1 MKCVFVML
9 RRTMAAL
16 LLVAVLLSPTPVIAA
31 TNPDNNPS
39 SGSIGVTGTL
49 PSNPPTRGATIA
61 TPRTGQNFTSVP
73 VTVSGLCPTDLLVK
87 IFDNNVFMGS
97 VMCVGGSYSIQIDLF
112 SGRNDLVARVYDAL
126 DQAGPDSNIVTV
138 TFDDTQFNP
147 SGGQLLI
154 LTSDYARRGANP
166 GATLVWPIILSGGTG
181 PYAISIDWGDNKP
194 QDLIVQ
200 QFPGVIDLKHVYDTA
215 GIYTITIKATDKNG
229 VTAYLQ
235 LIGVAN
241 GAITSSAADGGDENE
256 IVTIVKVLWLPAL
269 LMVPLIMVAFWL
281 GRRYELAALRK
292 HIERS
297 NY

>member
-1 MKCVFVML
+1 MNRIRAKLWVITALHSIALF
-9 RRTMAAL
+9 L
-16 LLVAVLLSPTPVIAA
+16 LLPMTGMAA

-61 TPRTGQNFTSVP
+61 TPTNGQNFTTVP

-97 VMCVGGSYSIQIDLF
+97 VMCANGSYRIQIDLF

-138 TFDDTQFNP
+138 TFDDSQFNP
-147 SGGQLLI
+147 TGAPLLI
-154 LTSDYARRGANP
+154 LTSDFARRGANP

-181 PYAISIDWGDNKP
+181 PYAISVDWGDNKP
-194 QDLIVQ
+194 DDLLSV
-200 QFPGVIDLKHVYDTA
+200 QFPGAIDLEHVYDTA

-241 GAITSSAADGGDENE
+241 GAITSSSTGTGGDNE
-256 IVTIVKVLWLPAL
+256 IVTVVKVLWAPAL
-269 LMVPLIMVAFWL
+269 MMVPLILVTFWL

-292 HIERS
+292 HLEQS
-297 NY
+297 DY